1 MKSIS
6 IYIFLML
13 LTYCSGISAQDKEL
27 DKIPFPVGGIE
38 QIAKNINYPPN
49 AKENKLE
56 GDVFIK
62 AVISEE
68 RNVLSTEIIK
78 SLGTE
83 CDNAAA
89 DAVKKTKFTPGI
101 KDGKAVEC
109 KITIPVRFKLG

>member
-6 IYIFLML
+6 IYIFLIL
-13 LTYCSGISAQDKEL
+13 LTYCSGISAQEKEL

-38 QIAKNINYPPN
+38 QIAKNINYPPY

-68 RNVLSTEIIK
+68 GNVLSTEIIK
-78 SLGTE
+78 SLETE

-89 DAVKKTKFTPGI
+89 DAIKKTKFTPGI
-101 KDGKAVEC
+101 KNGKAVESQV
-109 KITIPVRFKLG
+109 TIPIRFKLG